1 MRIPSFIALAIL
13 AFGSFVA
20 QAQVPLKIITTDQ
33 AGGGMDALIRPVAE
47 KLSVALGRPVL
58 VDNKPGAQGR
68 IGGQAVVSSPPDGNT
83 VLITVQ
89 AGIVI
94 NPHVYPWPYN
104 SLADLLPV
112 SDLGRGSLVLLAP
125 ANTPAANI
133 KELAAWIKAQPKG
146 KVNYGTYSPGTISHF
161 GGQLLA
167 QELGTDM
174 TPVHYKASGDQVKD
188 LVGGVVSLGWGPA
201 AGSVTQLIKAGRLK
215 AYAYMG
221 PKRLPALPDVP
232 TVSETLPG
240 FDATGWF
247 GVFAPKGT
255 SVAVADRLARE
266 MAAVLA
272 DPAVRQRIEEI
283 GGQPIGLNGD
293 QLRALVMQESAR
305 WKRVCATVTRS
316 RAISICPATTHASA
330 RSVGDA

>member
-1 MRIPSFIALAIL
+1 MRIPSFMALAIL
-13 AFGSFVA
+13 ALASLAA

-47 KLSVALGRPVL
+47 KLAVALGRPVL

-68 IGGQAVVSSPPDGNT
+68 IGGQAVVNSPPDGNT

-104 SLADLLPV
+104 SLSDLLPV

-125 ANTPAANI
+125 ASTPAANI
-133 KELAAWIKAQPKG
+133 KELAAWIKGQPKG

-232 TVSETLPG
+232 TIREAGYPSVEA
-240 FDATGWF
+240 DGWI
-247 GVFAPKGT
+247 GIFAPKGT
-255 SVAVADRLARE
+255 PAETVQKLQQDFAKVLATPEIRAMYLNFGFE
-266 MAAVLA
+266 PGGATPGDFAAVVRGDSQRYA
-272 DPAVRQRIEEI
+272 DYIRKI
-283 GGQPIGLNGD
+283 GYK
-293 QLRALVMQESAR
+293 AE
-305 WKRVCATVTRS
+305 
-316 RAISICPATTHASA
+316 
-330 RSVGDA
+330 